1 MISSTS
7 PLSGETTKPLNPPIQ
22 TEPRQPRRNTSGAVS
37 ELRKSFTLH
46 ENVARNAPL
55 IRGEKRPE
63 IRRHGSDVVVG
74 SEVCRSVS
82 TLFLRNDEL
91 CLRGNEYVKHPR
103 SLALASLDPC
113 PKVQFRPNGHV
124 HIVQHY
130 SPEEQ
135 KT

>member
-46 ENVARNAPL
+46 ENVARNAQL

-63 IRRHGSDVVVG
+63 IRRHRGDVAVVG
-74 SEVCRSVS
+74 RSRSGRSVS
-82 TLFLRNDEL
+82 TPFLRNDEL

-124 HIVQHY
+124 HRT
-130 SPEEQ
+130 PEEEESE
-135 KT
+135 